1 MQKVVNVFKPAF
13 KKKIDSVLIKC
24 IKYVWILKLSYIRRV
39 KITWYIAVDVLNKI
53 QRFLY
58 CFLNFKEPASPM

>member
-13 KKKIDSVLIKC
+13 KKKMTVLIKC

-53 QRFLY
+53 QRF
-58 CFLNFKEPASPM
+58 